1 MMPRQRLWI
10 NQCVAM
16 YLLSSLF
23 LVILGVFC
31 TTNSL
36 PLDLLLKQGSIKQG
50 AESFCSQIVSESDS
64 QKVGIVQ
71 SEDEPLKSSVSIK
84 PEGELSRVEFMSNS
98 NKITT
103 CSKKIERRKY
113 DGSYLS
119 FGFTYFGNQDTP
131 HAQCVLCKIL
141 SNSSL
146 APVSFK
152 DI

>member
-1 MMPRQRLWI
+1 M
-10 NQCVAM
+10 
-16 YLLSSLF
+16 LLCIFSLLCF
-23 LVILGVFC
+23 LSYHFKPFVILGVKSKLALFC

-103 CSKKIERRKY
+103 FSKKIERRNY
-113 DGSYLS
+113 DESYFS
-119 FGFTYFGNQDTP
+119 FGFTYFGNQDIP
-131 HAQCVLCKIL
+131 HAQCVVFCKKIL
-141 SNSSL
+141 SNAL
-146 APVSFK
+146 
-152 DI
+152 

>member
-1 MMPRQRLWI
+1 M
-10 NQCVAM
+10 
-16 YLLSSLF
+16 F
-23 LVILGVFC
+23 LVYHFKAFVILGVKSKLTMFC

-36 PLDLLLKQGSIKQG
+36 PLDLLLKQGNIKQG
-50 AESFCSQIVSESDS
+50 AESLCSQIVSESDS

-84 PEGELSRVEFMSNS
+84 PEGELSRVEFMSNF
-98 NKITT
+98 NKITF
-103 CSKKIERRKY
+103 SKKIERRKY
-113 DGSYLS
+113 DESYLS
-119 FGFTYFGNQDTP
+119 FGFTYFGNQDIP
-131 HAQCVLCKIL
+131 HAQCVLYKKIL